1 MHVAIEN
8 LDMSESVVT
17 LHLNGSLTR
26 EDYQRL
32 TPEVLHLV
40 EGRDSLRLLVFIDGL
55 DGLAPASTWHRLI
68 LRLWDS
74 SDIERVGIVAGQGCE
89 RASDWLRNVFGH
101 TEFLTFSPQEAE
113 KAQEWILDSMPEG
126 E

>member
-1 MHVAIEN
+1 
-8 LDMSESVVT
+8 MSESVVT

-40 EGRDSLRLLVFIDGL
+40 EGRGSLRLLVFIDGL
-55 DGLAPASTWHRLI
+55 DDMAPASTWHRLI
-68 LRLWDS
+68 LRLWDN
-74 SDIERVGIVAGQGCE
+74 SDIERVGIVTGKGCE

-101 TEFLTFSPQEAE
+101 TEFQAFSPQDTE
-113 KAQEWILDSMPEG
+113 KAQGWVLDSLPER
-126 E
+126 EQLP